1 MRGDVNPDLQ
11 CDVVQKQIRDIMKW
25 EKKIR
30 RVNLVSQWDYRLD
43 VVVLNRLHA
52 FITSFVSLCYRIIR
66 STAPPREKPEFCYDS
81 LDIDDFSTHL
91 SSDSITTSVALYSM
105 RFAGTVVQL
114 LAEVSYICAINCF
127 YYGRN
132 ELKLSETFD
141 YGLVNC
147 PAGTKGCF
155 FYQHRQCI
163 GTRFGVVYSITGCL
177 GNPDLCD
184 SSVFSTRKLNGTGRC
199 CYHFGCNLAMYNSL
213 LTLPRWRPQ
222 HDFSDCD
229 PCEQCGDTKISPS
242 SKTAAPS
249 TGYSTTATEALSAT
263 TKTTTT
269 YSTATTT
276 ESTTSEGLMH
286 ADSL

>member
-1 MRGDVNPDLQ
+1 M
-11 CDVVQKQIRDIMKW
+11 MK
-25 EKKIR
+25 
-30 RVNLVSQWDYRLD
+30 V
-43 VVVLNRLHA
+43 
-52 FITSFVSLCYRIIR
+52 
-66 STAPPREKPEFCYDS
+66 FC
-81 LDIDDFSTHL
+81 FS
-91 SSDSITTSVALYSM
+91 SS
-105 RFAGTVVQL
+105 
-114 LAEVSYICAINCF
+114 
-127 YYGRN
+127 
-132 ELKLSETFD
+132 
-141 YGLVNC
+141 
-147 PAGTKGCF
+147 

-184 SSVFSTRKLNGTGRC
+184 
-199 CYHFGCNLAMYNSL
+199 MYNSL

-249 TGYSTTATEALSAT
+249 TGYSTTATEALSTT

>member
-1 MRGDVNPDLQ
+1 
-11 CDVVQKQIRDIMKW
+11 
-25 EKKIR
+25 
-30 RVNLVSQWDYRLD
+30 
-43 VVVLNRLHA
+43 
-52 FITSFVSLCYRIIR
+52 
-66 STAPPREKPEFCYDS
+66 
-81 LDIDDFSTHL
+81 
-91 SSDSITTSVALYSM
+91 M